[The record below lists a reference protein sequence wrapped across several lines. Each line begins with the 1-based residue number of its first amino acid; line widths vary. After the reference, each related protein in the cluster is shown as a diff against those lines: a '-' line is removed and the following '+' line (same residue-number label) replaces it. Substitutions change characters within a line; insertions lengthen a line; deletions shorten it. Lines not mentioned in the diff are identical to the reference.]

1 MANRYSGGTVWLQV
15 VPSFNGLQGAIRQ
28 EVGKAFAGAGIDEAS
43 AKAFQPVEK
52 HAAEAGRKAADK
64 FAGSFQTLTRDRI
77 RRVGK
82 DFETLKDSLPEKE
95 FRQIRA
101 VINDI
106 AKQDLTKVTGQAK
119 AADGIRALRN
129 QFQGMLD
136 DNSRAL
142 SDPERWTLGAV
153 RKQFDEIG
161 DTIRKWSAPDP
172 KAIQQQAEL
181 QKMGKLHSQALRE
194 DAQREL
200 KAVQARGKELREQF
214 KLAQNRSKLEKD
226 NARAEQKAV
235 EERGRELREV
245 FKMVQN
251 QARLEKDSARAE
263 QKAIAE
269 RGRELREQFK
279 IVQNQVKL
287 GKENARAEQKAI
299 AERGKELREQFK
311 LAQNRAKLADMAA
324 KAAEREQ
331 AAVQKMGQ
339 IQERAIRENEARDR
353 KIVVDGVKAEE
364 KRIKDQIRILTVQ
377 VQMGADTKEVN
388 AKLAQLNGELDA
400 LEARKVEA
408 KVDIDTL
415 GARLQLQRLE
425 AQTNK
430 TGSLRGNLM
439 GLLDAGAA
447 ANSVRVFNGVLTALL
462 VLGPLLIPVLAGVA
476 AGIFGVAAAAAGA
489 VLGVGALVAGL
500 AGVGGAVGAMAELDR
515 AKREDRSGA
524 GAAKDAAAE
533 RRQAVQDARSVA
545 DAQRALTRARR
556 DAAESLRASNQRVA
570 DAERNLARAHAD
582 ASEAARNAAER
593 TKDARERLA
602 RTNEQSAQ
610 AAEQAAR
617 RVRDAERALTDAQVQ
632 SRETQL
638 RLNEARRQAKR
649 DLEDLNNALDSAR
662 LSERDAEFSLED
674 AAVHLNVVLEDDQA
688 TERERQKAQLR
699 YDQAVESLEQQRL
712 ATRRLEVDAKKANK
726 EGVEGSERV
735 QDAKDRIVDANRR
748 LREAEESLAD
758 ARAAQARQ
766 ELDNQRSIADAREA
780 VADAVRAQ
788 AETTIEN
795 AERINDAER
804 ALAEARRDRSLATQ
818 AAAESIADAERNLAR
833 VHEDIALRS
842 DEAAAATGSLA
853 TAQDNLAEAMR
864 NLSPA
869 GREFAAWLYS
879 LSPLLREL
887 RFAAQEGLLPGLQE
901 GLQEIVDTYGPSFVD
916 FVGALSAV
924 IGDLSRQFGSLLSS
938 DPVWRDF
945 FATMASF
952 GPVFVRQF
960 GEVTINLLTAFAA
973 ILTAFAPFI
982 AEMGEGL
989 VNLTEDFAEWAM
1001 ALEDNPALQ
1010 GFFEYLRDAAPEIG
1024 LLVGNLFEILK
1035 NLFIGLAPY
1044 ADDLLESFI
1053 GFTDWLADMD
1063 PDDLANL
1070 ALNIGAVVLAI
1081 QLLAGALA
1089 VISGVGGLVGG
1100 ALKFGGAVGRAGKGI
1115 AGAVGKKVAGK
1126 GAAAGAAG
1134 AAAGAIDGVGVA
1146 ASATGKRLVSFLGP
1160 VGLAIGIIW
1169 LLWDAATWLDDQF
1182 NLLGGTT
1189 DDISKGIADAWDW
1202 LWTKILK
1209 PVWDVILG
1217 VLNVMGQMFSTLGN
1231 IIYQVIRYVIA
1242 PVVKWLW
1249 DHTFGPVWEKHI
1261 QPMLEKFGNW
1271 VEQKL
1276 PKAIKSG
1283 VNLIESI
1290 WQGLLN
1296 IFRAPIKAA
1305 IEIVWNKGLIGS
1317 FNWLADKVPG
1327 MERIDPID
1335 IPASLYPNG
1344 KKFAD
1349 GGVMPG
1355 YTPGRDVHTFFSPTA
1370 GVLELSG
1377 GEPILRP
1384 EAGQVLGHDWV
1395 HGVNAAARTGG
1406 TAGVARFLGLGYEAH
1421 AGGGFFGDVLDKIKG
1436 GVSGIFSNPL
1446 GFFDKVLDS
1455 ALDNWGVGGLY
1466 GDMVGPMLKS
1476 VPRSIADWIGDLIF
1490 GGSDA
1495 PSGGGKPAGALGWQA
1510 MWQIVKNQFPG
1521 ANLHSAFRPGAITAV
1536 GTKSYHGRG
1545 RAIDITPSM
1554 EIFNW
1559 LARTFPNATELIYS
1573 PAGGR
1578 QLWNGRPYFFG
1589 EPTRGD
1595 HWDHVHWA
1603 MNTGGILPT
1612 LYDDGGDVPPGL
1624 TLVANASGRKESIV
1638 TSGFMEEVRALGA
1651 RAAARGADAPV
1662 VDARGANFGYDPAEV
1677 AERLDILRRDRM
1689 ALTGVFTENG
1699 V

>member
-28 EVGKAFAGAGIDEAS
+28 EVGKAFAGAGIDEAT

-52 HAAEAGRKAADK
+52 RAEEAGRKAADK
-64 FAGSFQTLTRDRI
+64 FAGSFQTLTRDRLK
-77 RRVGK
+77 RVAK
-82 DFETLKDSLPEKE
+82 DVDTLKDALPEKE

-161 DTIRKWSAPDP
+161 DTIQKWSAPDP

-251 QARLEKDSARAE
+251 QAKLEKDSARAE

-287 GKENARAEQKAI
+287 NKENAAAEERQI
-299 AERGKELREQFK
+299 RERGKELREQFK

-377 VQMGADTKEVN
+377 VQMGADNREVN

-400 LEARKVEA
+400 LEARKVE
-408 KVDIDTL
+408 VDVDVDTL

-430 TGSLRGNLM
+430 TGSIRGNLM

-447 ANSVRVFNGVLTALL
+447 ANSVRVFNGVLTATLA
-462 VLGPLLIPVLAGVA
+462 LGPLLIPALAAVA
-476 AGIFGVAAAAAGA
+476 AGIFGIGAAAAGA
-489 VLGVGALVAGL
+489 VLGVGTLVAGL
-500 AGVGGAVGAMAELDR
+500 AGIGGAVEAMSELDR
-515 AKREDRSGA
+515 ARREERSGA
-524 GAAKDAAAE
+524 GRAKDAAAE
-533 RRQAVQDARSVA
+533 RRQAVQDARAVA
-545 DAQRALTRARR
+545 DAQRSLTRARR

-570 DAERNLARAHAD
+570 DAERGLARAHTD
-582 ASEAARNAAER
+582 AAEAAANAAER
-593 TKDARERLA
+593 TQDARERLA
-602 RTNEQSAQ
+602 QTNEQAAL

-617 RVRDAERALTDAQVQ
+617 RVRDAERSLSDAQTGA
-632 SRETQL
+632 REAQL
-638 RLNEARRQAKR
+638 RLNEARRQARR

-662 LSERDAEFSLED
+662 LSEREAEFSLEE
-674 AAVHLNVVLEDDQA
+674 AAAHLNSVLEDDQA
-688 TERERQKAQLR
+688 TQRERDKAQLR
-699 YDQAVESLEQQRL
+699 YDQAKEALEQQQL
-712 ATRRLEVDAKKANK
+712 ETRRLETDTKKANK
-726 EGVEGSERV
+726 EGVEGSDRV
-735 QDAKDRIVDANRR
+735 QDAKQRIIDATRR
-748 LREAEESLAD
+748 VRDSEEALAD

-766 ELDNQRSIADAREA
+766 ELDNQREIADAREA

-788 AETTIEN
+788 AEVEIEN
-795 AERINDAER
+795 AQRVGDAER
-804 ALAEARRDRSLATQ
+804 ALQDARRDRALTQ
-818 AAAESIADAERNLAR
+818 ISASEAIADAERNLAR
-833 VHEDIALRS
+833 THQDIALRGE
-842 DEAAAATGSLA
+842 EAAAATGALA
-853 TAQDNLAEAMR
+853 TAQDNLAEALR

-869 GREFAAWLYS
+869 GIAFAEWLYS

-887 RFAAQEGLLPGLQE
+887 RFTAQEGLLPGLQD
-901 GLQEIVDTYGPSFVD
+901 GLQEIVDTYGPSFID
-916 FVGALSAV
+916 FVGELSTV
-924 IGDLSRQFGSLLSS
+924 IGDLSREFGSLLAN
-938 DPVWRDF
+938 DPIWQSF
-945 FATMASF
+945 FATIADF
-952 GPVFVRQF
+952 GPTFLRQF

-973 ILTAFAPFI
+973 IMTAFSPFI

-989 VNLTEDFAEWAM
+989 VGLTADFADWA
-1001 ALEDNPALQ
+1001 AGLEDSPALQ
-1010 GFFEYLRDAAPEIG
+1010 SFFEYLRDAGPEIG
-1024 LLVGNLFEILK
+1024 ILLDNLFEILK
-1035 NLFIGLAPY
+1035 DLFIGLAPY
-1044 ADDLLESFI
+1044 ADQLLDSLI
-1053 GFTDWLADMD
+1053 GFTDWLAEMD
-1063 PDDLANL
+1063 PDEIANL
-1070 ALNIGAVVLAI
+1070 ALGIGALVLSI
-1081 QLLAGALA
+1081 QLLAGALS
-1089 VISGVGGLVGG
+1089 VISGVGGLIGG
-1100 ALKFGGAVGRAGKGI
+1100 ALKFGGAAGSAVKSVF
-1115 AGAVGKKVAGK
+1115 GAAANKTTAKLATGG
-1126 GAAAGAAG
+1126 AAGAAG
-1134 AAAGAIDGVGVA
+1134 AAIDGVGVA
-1146 ASATGKRLVSFLGP
+1146 AGATGKRLVGLLGP
-1160 VGLAIGIIW
+1160 VGLAISILW
-1169 LLWDAATWLDDQF
+1169 LLWDAASWLDDEF

-1189 DDISKGIADAWDW
+1189 DDVTKGIGDAWDW
-1202 LWTKILK
+1202 MWTEILK
-1209 PVWDVILG
+1209 PVWDIIMG
-1217 VLNVMGQMFSTLGN
+1217 VLNVFGQMFETLGN

-1242 PVVKWLW
+1242 PIVNWLW
-1249 DHTFGPVWEKHI
+1249 DHTFGPAWEEHI
-1261 QPMLEKFGNW
+1261 QPMLEDFGDW
-1271 VEQKL
+1271 VERKL
-1276 PKAIKSG
+1276 PTAIQAG
-1283 VNLIESI
+1283 VDLIENI

-1296 IFRAPIKAA
+1296 IFRAPIRAA
-1305 IEIVWNKGLIGS
+1305 IDIVWNKGLIGS

-1370 GVLELSG
+1370 GLLELSG

-1406 TAGVARFLGLGYEAH
+1406 TAGVARFLGVRHEAH
-1421 AGGGFFGDVLDKIKG
+1421 ADGGFFGDIVDKISG
-1436 GVSGIFSNPL
+1436 GLSGIFSNPL
-1446 GFFDKVLDS
+1446 GFFDKALDS
-1455 ALDNWGVGGLY
+1455 ALDQWGVGGLY

-1490 GGSDA
+1490 GGDAA
-1495 PSGGGKPAGALGWQA
+1495 PSGGAPAGAMGWQM
-1510 MWQIVKNQFPG
+1510 MWSIVKNQFPG
-1521 ANLHSAFRPGAITAV
+1521 AALHSAFRPGAITAV
-1536 GTKSYHGRG
+1536 GTPSYHGLG

-1554 EIFNW
+1554 EIFDW
-1559 LARTFPNATELIYS
+1559 LARTFSNATELIFS
-1573 PAGGR
+1573 PAGRR
-1578 QLWNGRPYFFG
+1578 QLWNGQNYLFG

-1595 HWDHVHWA
+1595 HWDHIHWA
-1603 MNTGGILPT
+1603 MATGGILPT

-1638 TSGFMEEVRALGA
+1638 TDGFMEEVRALGA
-1651 RAAARGADAPV
+1651 RAAARGAEAPV

-1677 AERLDILRRDRM
+1677 AERLDTLRRDRM